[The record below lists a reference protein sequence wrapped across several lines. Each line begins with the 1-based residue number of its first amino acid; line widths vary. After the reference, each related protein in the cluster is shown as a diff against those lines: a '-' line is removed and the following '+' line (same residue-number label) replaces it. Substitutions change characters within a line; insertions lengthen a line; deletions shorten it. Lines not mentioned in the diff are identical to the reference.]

1 MVAERIKPRTPEES
15 LIYWAIVGTWGLWL
29 LGALYH
35 ALPLLAYVLAA
46 IGLYRR
52 VTRGAAPLPAGVYVW
67 CAGMVVMYA
76 VLVAGHGDFELGFG
90 QLFKST
96 FGWAKGWFLF
106 ALLPFAGASL
116 LVRPQLIYRA
126 IGILGAQTLVL
137 SVVFVAAGLIG
148 LPGRLYVSPLVYAGG
163 GEDSFFEVG
172 PFLRDNG
179 WLGFRLRYF
188 APWSPAAALIGCLL
202 FVLALREKNWLWS
215 WMGMAAGFLMCLLS
229 LSRLGVIA
237 IPLLALAIPVLVR
250 FDRPGTWAAAAAI
263 AVVALI
269 GWEAIS
275 LIASDLTDAFKSARA
290 DSSRVRSALQNIALH
305 RWLNEAPI
313 WGHGIV
319 DRGSHHV
326 EFMMIGSHHTWFS
339 LLFVKG
345 IIGALA
351 FAIPLAWTLVE
362 MVVKGRTD
370 DVARAAL
377 GVLLVLVLF
386 SFGENLEVL
395 AYLVW
400 PGIFLIG
407 MAMRRPLRHCAG
419 EEDWTSEPE
428 AAAQPA

>member
-1 MVAERIKPRTPEES
+1 
-15 LIYWAIVGTWGLWL
+15 
-29 LGALYH
+29 
-35 ALPLLAYVLAA
+35 
-46 IGLYRR
+46 
-52 VTRGAAPLPAGVYVW
+52 
-67 CAGMVVMYA
+67 
-76 VLVAGHGDFELGFG
+76 
-90 QLFKST
+90 
-96 FGWAKGWFLF
+96 
-106 ALLPFAGASL
+106 
-116 LVRPQLIYRA
+116 
-126 IGILGAQTLVL
+126 
-137 SVVFVAAGLIG
+137 
-148 LPGRLYVSPLVYAGG
+148 
-163 GEDSFFEVG
+163 
-172 PFLRDNG
+172 
-179 WLGFRLRYF
+179 
-188 APWSPAAALIGCLL
+188 
-202 FVLALREKNWLWS
+202 
-215 WMGMAAGFLMCLLS
+215 
-229 LSRLGVIA
+229 
-237 IPLLALAIPVLVR
+237 
-250 FDRPGTWAAAAAI
+250 
-263 AVVALI
+263 
-269 GWEAIS
+269 S

-377 GVLLVLVLF
+377 GVVLVLVLF

-407 MAMRRPLRHCAG
+407 MAMRRPLRHRAG

>member
-35 ALPLLAYVLAA
+35 ALPLLAYVLAG

-52 VTRGAAPLPAGVYVW
+52 VTRGAAPLPIGVYAW
-67 CAGMVVMYA
+67 CAGMAVIYA

-96 FGWAKGWFLF
+96 FGWAKGWLLF

-116 LVRPQLIYRA
+116 LVRPRLIYRA
-126 IGILGAQTLVL
+126 VSVLGIQTLIL
-137 SVVFVAAGLIG
+137 SFVFVAAGVVG

-163 GEDSFFEVG
+163 GDNSFFEVG
-172 PFLRDNG
+172 PYLRDTG

-202 FVLALREKNWLWS
+202 FVLAARERNRLWS
-215 WMGMAAGFLMCLLS
+215 WIGMAAGFLMCLLS

-237 IPLLALAIPVLVR
+237 IPLLALAVPVLVR
-250 FDRPGTWAAAAAI
+250 FDRPATWAAASALAI
-263 AVVALI
+263 IAFI
-269 GWEAIS
+269 GWEAVS
-275 LIASDLTDAFKSARA
+275 LIASDLVDAFKSARA

-305 RWLNEAPI
+305 RWLNDAPI
-313 WGHGIV
+313 WGHGV
-319 DRGSHHV
+319 VERGSHHV
-326 EFMMIGSHHTWFS
+326 EYMMIGSHHTWFS

-345 IIGALA
+345 IVGALA

-370 DVARAAL
+370 GVARAAL
-377 GVLLVLVLF
+377 GVVLVLILF

-407 MAMRRPLRHCAG
+407 MAMRRPLRPRA
-419 EEDWTSEPE
+419 EEE
-428 AAAQPA
+428 ASADVPYGAAQPA